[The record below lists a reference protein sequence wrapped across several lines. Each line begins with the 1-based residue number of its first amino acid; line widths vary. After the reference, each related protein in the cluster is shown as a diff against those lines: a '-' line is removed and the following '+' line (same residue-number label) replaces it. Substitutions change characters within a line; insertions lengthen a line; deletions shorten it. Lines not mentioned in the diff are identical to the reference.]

1 MARKLTALDTTP
13 GTSSNRFAILS
24 NNIPDGKEDDGKE
37 TLKMII
43 EGDINDS
50 SKPPPIFL
58 SDVHEISAMLTFLN
72 TKINKEEYYY
82 KSQRDG

>member
-1 MARKLTALDTTP
+1 
-13 GTSSNRFAILS
+13 
-24 NNIPDGKEDDGKE
+24 
-37 TLKMII
+37 MII